1 MDMGRRRGETKKHRS
16 GGGGGGG
23 GESPLDSGGG
33 GGDPRSSLFLPEGR
47 TADGRASPAD
57 FDARF
62 RRPEAPGRPGPGP
75 GGNVTGAAAPRS
87 GSAARRSITFRAM
100 RPPVSQ
106 VRFFGPCR
114 EEEEGGG
121 GELRFEKPT
130 HSSSLSLSR
139 SGGVSAGV

>member
-1 MDMGRRRGETKKHRS
+1 MDMGRRRG
-16 GGGGGGG
+16 GGDQKASKE
-23 GESPLDSGGG
+23 GESPLDS

-57 FDARF
+57 FGARF

-87 GSAARRSITFRAM
+87 GSAARRSNTFRAM

-114 EEEEGGG
+114 EEEEEGGEG